1 MRKLFF
7 TIFTALAAAVASAQC
22 PAKNEA
28 FKSGETL
35 MYDMYFNWK
44 FVWLKAGTASLTI
57 DSTSYQG
64 KDAYRTRLITRGS
77 KKADKFF
84 IMRDTVM
91 SYVSHDMV
99 PLYYK
104 KAANEGGQYRTDE
117 VWYSYSNGKSN
128 VKQRH
133 RNRKGN
139 ISTKS
144 ESRETCIFDMLSIML
159 RARSMNVDN
168 MTKGYRYHFQMTDG
182 GKTQDEVLV
191 FRGRSTFQI
200 ENTSVKYRCL
210 VFSYVEKDDSG
221 KEKEVVTF
229 YVTDD
234 KNRLPVRLDL
244 YLKFGTAKAF
254 LTGASN
260 IRNPQTAKI
269 SAQKKQ

>member
-1 MRKLFF
+1 MKRLFL
-7 TIFTALAAAVASAQC
+7 TIVLCTTTAIISAQC
-22 PAKNEA
+22 PAHNEA
-28 FKSGETL
+28 FQSGETL
-35 MYDMYFNWK
+35 IYDMYFNWK
-44 FVWLKAGTASLTI
+44 FVWLKAGSASLTI
-57 DSTSYQG
+57 NNTSYRG
-64 KDAYRTRLITRGS
+64 KEAYRTRLITRGS

-84 IMRDTVM
+84 IMRDTIM
-91 SYVSHDMV
+91 SYVTHDMV

-104 KAANEGGQYRTDE
+104 KAANEGGSYRTDE
-117 VWYSYSNGKSN
+117 VWYSYSDGKTN
-128 VKQRH
+128 VRQKH

-139 ISTKS
+139 IRVKD

-168 MTKGYRYHFQMTDG
+168 MKKGYRYHFQMTDG

-200 ENTSVKYRCL
+200 ENSSVKYRCL
-210 VFSYVEKDDSG
+210 VFSYVEKDDEG

-244 YLKFGTAKAF
+244 YLRFGTAKAF

-269 SAQKKQ
+269 SSKKD